1 MGTLSLLLAVLGCF
15 TIALGE
21 FVTVETVNGPLR
33 GEKRDFYYAFEG
45 IPYAKAPLGELR
57 LAPSV
62 VNDARWEEP
71 RDATEP
77 GPVCL
82 QWSHFVEGEDRS
94 TGEEDC
100 LFMNVYTTSVG
111 VLEEPLPT
119 IFFIHGGAFMFGSG
133 DFYKP
138 DNLLR
143 KPMVLVTF
151 NYRLGPLGFLSTEDD
166 VIPGN
171 YGLKDQVTA
180 LRWVRSNIEVFGG
193 HADNITIVG
202 YSAGSASVQ
211 LHYLSPM
218 SRGLFK
224 NGIGHSGSALNPW
237 VLAEDSAKKAQ
248 LIANAVGCPTTSS
261 TKMLQC
267 LREKP
272 ALDIVRAVGPL
283 FRYLYNPFSPLGVVI
298 EKQSKN
304 NPRPFLAD
312 HPYKLMK
319 SGKYFH
325 VPLILS
331 VNEAEGLYPGGEFIS
346 REEYLLEIDERWNQ
360 LVPHILDYHT
370 SLGGDDADNE
380 EEEVRRNEISQMI
393 RKRYL
398 GRRML
403 SDNSFRDFIRMISNR
418 LYFTGVVTSA
428 KLMQVH
434 SPIYLYYDVY
444 KTKYGV
450 GELLAKSMKNY
461 GVAHGEDV
469 LLVFKSVLRDEIPY
483 TEEELLV
490 AGKFVAMYDTF
501 ARESVARFGDA
512 DIPRMDR
519 ADLVRF
525 LEIKHPK
532 SEPKLARQLNDEGF
546 WSQLDFGDGMPVEKA
561 PSKKE
566 EL

>member
-180 LRWVRSNIEVFGG
+180 LRWIRSNIEAFGG

-248 LIANAVGCPTTSS
+248 LIATTVGCPTTSS

-501 ARESVARFGDA
+501 ARESVARFGDV

>member
-1 MGTLSLLLAVLGCF
+1 MGTLSLLLAVLCCF

-180 LRWVRSNIEVFGG
+180 LRWIRSNIEVFGG

-248 LIANAVGCPTTSS
+248 LIATTVGCPTTSS

-403 SDNSFRDFIRMISNR
+403 SDNSFRDFIR
-418 LYFTGVVTSA
+418 
-428 KLMQVH
+428 
-434 SPIYLYYDVY
+434 
-444 KTKYGV
+444 V
-450 GELLAKSMKNY
+450 GW
-461 GVAHGEDV
+461 
-469 LLVFKSVLRDEIPY
+469 F
-483 TEEELLV
+483 
-490 AGKFVAMYDTF
+490 GKCF
-501 ARESVARFGDA
+501 E
-512 DIPRMDR
+512 
-519 ADLVRF
+519 
-525 LEIKHPK
+525 
-532 SEPKLARQLNDEGF
+532 
-546 WSQLDFGDGMPVEKA
+546 
-561 PSKKE
+561 
-566 EL
+566 